1 MKKILTLFAML
12 LVTASTLL
20 AQTPKLSYQMVVRNN
35 EAQKVGKFNQKDLV
49 YSTELTGNINILV
62 ATNGNYASAASGN
75 FTATTN
81 MNGMLSLTIV
91 GSDDQ
96 TQGNGIVKLDKK
108 LRDINWNQAKIVV
121 GISTYGINDTMPV
134 YPVPYAL
141 SALNHDSTLSTKAI
155 CLYITESTVEDV
167 DTIYKTI
174 MANNELHEAIDSA
187 IVFYIKNNRTAV
199 KNLIFHFLGQLNT
212 DDLNEA
218 YAEYKKNKQLDSA
231 LVDTIKNYIIN
242 HPQIA
247 KDIFLTYVS
256 QANAN
261 DVKSVFNAIDEN
273 PNADQIAD
281 TMVTIIAKYLTTHKD
296 LVWRGVKKVMN
307 TITVDEMDVAFQYLK
322 GQYDGN
328 LTENTIIYTTMR
340 DTLDKLIQK
349 FLDDSLYITCK
360 DCDTV
365 DLCQLLARIVS
376 LENSEFISC
385 PELGKLD
392 SIPGN
397 SNPGTTNYVYTL
409 TDTLKNNAFHVNIPV
424 NKDSLMFVLTY
435 PGTQSKP
442 DTIAASLVQDSVMKA
457 EVDFQNFTTK
467 GQKIDVKAVFKAR
480 CIPSP
485 QTSNTLHFVFPLEC
499 PQVDTLYLIAE
510 YNKAANLKK
519 YSGIQLTGRV
529 NCNYPEKIDSVG
541 FIVEYKDYDGVS
553 TKSDTLVVNKEK
565 ITNQNLFVDT
575 LDMSYCSKTVTVT
588 GFVKCDGEIY
598 ATGGTSDLPNVVLN
612 FKVRGPELHIL
623 SSDPNNE
630 YHAFA
635 DPIVLVARDSFEV
648 GTGASV
654 CSLSVGKHR
663 IEEIVTACSSLIED
677 YNMGSLDFYWKYANA
692 NDTLLKQKDT
702 LLVAPEKDTTYVAWM
717 EMTWNNATCKI
728 YDTVSIKY
736 IPYVCKDTLVASED
750 TLIGPKVKISSD
762 HVNNLCLG
770 SHDVITLASTSFL
783 LADTTTPKDNKL
795 DTIYLKDVKK
805 NVNFYDGI
813 IDSVAYDWFDTL
825 GHAITATGT
834 NKDTLKMTVDR
845 DSVIVCRLTVK
856 FSNDT
861 ICEKNDTIT
870 VSYKF
875 VCEDDMRDIQG
886 NKYGTIDVNGYC
898 WTKTNMRS
906 TRKADN
912 SGDIKLGA
920 QTPTETINNGSAKYY
935 NVSTILVPPYNAD
948 DLGLLYN
955 HAAADSLCP
964 VGWHLPTDEEWQ
976 KLEQYVDTLG
986 TGSNTTITF
995 GDSTMTTYAKYIVV
1009 PGDYSWFN
1017 TTSADDKIHF
1027 NAYPA
1032 GARQLTTLVPQG
1044 QGMYGY
1050 RLAGFWT
1057 ATPQPNT
1064 TNKYYARAMDP
1075 TTVGEKILRDGVNH
1089 AIGFSVRCVNDIVP
1103 VTCPSLGATTIT
1115 WDVNNNIIVSTPIND
1130 YQEALVSNTNA
1141 NKYTVTIVYEGQTI
1155 YTYLATGAVANG
1167 SLTASI
1173 SRSAI
1178 ETGLNNYTQLPQGSY
1193 TIKALPQIVLAGE
1206 CASEAAVVG
1215 TAATQ
1220 EVVLDAQHHI
1230 YPTVTIGTQIW
1241 MKENLRYNPNFPTNP
1256 STQEAPAIA
1265 YPAGNESNVT
1275 AYGLLYNY
1283 YAASTEGLCPTGW
1296 RMPTI
1301 DDFGTLLQNVEN
1313 CSDVND
1319 AKAKALADGLQW
1331 WRSQGAPDCA
1341 PGNTYAPN
1349 NASGF
1354 SARPA
1359 GWYVGQQPSTLGEN
1373 ARYWVMSSNNPYLYK
1388 ISYSQAAVNYE
1399 QTTDTDDKK
1408 SYCVSIRCIKAN
1420 N

>member
-35 EAQKVGKFNQKDLV
+35 KAQKVDKFNQKDLV

-62 ATNGNYASAASGN
+62 ATNGNYAPAASGD

-121 GISTYGINDTMPV
+121 GISDYGINDTMPV

-155 CLYITESTVEDV
+155 YYYISKSTVNDV

-328 LTENTIIYTTMR
+328 LTENTIIYSTMR

-442 DTIAASLVQDSVMKA
+442 DTIAASLVQDSVMQA
-457 EVDFQNFTTK
+457 EVNFFPNYTNK

-499 PQVDTLYLIAE
+499 PQVDTLYLIDG
-510 YNKAANLKK
+510 YNQAANLKK

-553 TKSDTLVVNKEK
+553 TKSDTLLVNKEK

-575 LDMSYCSKTVTVT
+575 LDMSYCSKTVTVK
-588 GFVKCDGEIY
+588 GFVKCDGEIH
-598 ATGGTSDLPNVVLN
+598 ATGEGSDWPNVVLN

-654 CSLSVGKHR
+654 CNLSVGKHR
-663 IEEIVTACSSLIED
+663 IEEIVTACSSFIED

-750 TLIGPKVKISSD
+750 TLIGPKIKISSD
-762 HVNNLCLG
+762 HVNNLCIG

-805 NVNFYDGI
+805 NVSFYDGI

-870 VSYKF
+870 VRYKF
-875 VCEDDMRDIQG
+875 VCGDDMRDIQG

-920 QTPTETINNGSAKYY
+920 PTPTETITNGSAKYY
-935 NVSTILVPPYNAD
+935 NVSTILVPPYNAN
-948 DLGLLYN
+948 DLGYLYN

-964 VGWHLPTDEEWQ
+964 EGWHLPTDEEWQ

-995 GDSTMTTYAKYIVV
+995 GDSAMTTYAKYIVV

-1057 ATPQPNT
+1057 ATAQPNT
-1064 TNKYYARAMDP
+1064 TNKYYARVMDP

-1115 WDVNNNIIVSTPIND
+1115 WDVQKVTI
-1130 YQEALVSNTNA
+1130 NTNVENYDGTSTGKYACEFWKTTTTGEQLIYSFVENA
-1141 NKYTVTIVYEGQTI
+1141 NID
-1155 YTYLATGAVANG
+1155 NG
-1167 SLTASI
+1167 KMTNYIGRAALHNLIGTAQL
-1173 SRSAI
+1173 SAGDYKLMI
-1178 ETGLNNYTQLPQGSY
+1178 KPILLNTNDCENDT
-1193 TIKALPQIVLAGE
+1193 
-1206 CASEAAVVG
+1206 AAVVTTSFILETVG
-1215 TAATQ
+1215 GIQT
-1220 EVVLDAQHHI
+1220 
-1230 YPTVTIGTQIW
+1230 YPIIMLGTQTW
-1241 MKENLRYNPNFPTNP
+1241 MGENLNRALEAN
-1256 STQEAPAIA
+1256 TQDPCANTD
-1265 YPAGNESNVT
+1265 GCSNK
-1275 AYGLLYNY
+1275 GLLYNVNALTGTQSICPSGWSLPTAAQIQVLDQYLNDNNVSFDLFDYQNAGY
-1283 YAASTEGLCPTGW
+1283 YLTPNGHVATPNHYMLSSDFSQSFNWWYRNSETGHLVTSGIEANQQYFTNYYST
-1296 RMPTI
+1296 
-1301 DDFGTLLQNVEN
+1301 V
-1313 CSDVND
+1313 
-1319 AKAKALADGLQW
+1319 
-1331 WRSQGAPDCA
+1331 
-1341 PGNTYAPN
+1341 
-1349 NASGF
+1349 
-1354 SARPA
+1354 
-1359 GWYVGQQPSTLGEN
+1359 
-1373 ARYWVMSSNNPYLYK
+1373 
-1388 ISYSQAAVNYE
+1388 
-1399 QTTDTDDKK
+1399 
-1408 SYCVSIRCIKAN
+1408 RCIKAN

>member
-35 EAQKVGKFNQKDLV
+35 KAQKVDKFNQKDLV

-62 ATNGNYASAASGN
+62 ATNGNYAPAAFGE

-96 TQGNGIVKLDKK
+96 TQAGDVKLNKK
-108 LRDINWNQAKIVV
+108 LRDIKWNQAKIVV
-121 GISTYGINDTMPV
+121 KIDDYGINDTMPV

-155 CLYITESTVEDV
+155 YYYISKSTVEDV

-442 DTIAASLVQDSVMKA
+442 DTIAASLVQDSVMQA
-457 EVDFQNFTTK
+457 EVNFFPNYTNK

-499 PQVDTLYLIAE
+499 PQVDTLYLIDG
-510 YNKAANLKK
+510 YNQAANLKK

-553 TKSDTLVVNKEK
+553 TKSDTLLVNKEK

-575 LDMSYCSKTVTVT
+575 LDMSYCSKTVTVK
-588 GFVKCDGEIY
+588 GFVKCDGEIH
-598 ATGGTSDLPNVVLN
+598 ATGEGSDWPNVVLN

-654 CSLSVGKHR
+654 CNLSVGKHR
-663 IEEIVTACSSLIED
+663 IEEIVTACSSFIED

-702 LLVAPEKDTTYVAWM
+702 LLVAPEKTPL
-717 EMTWNNATCKI
+717 TW
-728 YDTVSIKY
+728 
-736 IPYVCKDTLVASED
+736 
-750 TLIGPKVKISSD
+750 
-762 HVNNLCLG
+762 LG
-770 SHDVITLASTSFL
+770 W
-783 LADTTTPKDNKL
+783 K
-795 DTIYLKDVKK
+795 
-805 NVNFYDGI
+805 
-813 IDSVAYDWFDTL
+813 
-825 GHAITATGT
+825 
-834 NKDTLKMTVDR
+834 
-845 DSVIVCRLTVK
+845 
-856 FSNDT
+856 
-861 ICEKNDTIT
+861 
-870 VSYKF
+870 
-875 VCEDDMRDIQG
+875 
-886 NKYGTIDVNGYC
+886 
-898 WTKTNMRS
+898 
-906 TRKADN
+906 
-912 SGDIKLGA
+912 
-920 QTPTETINNGSAKYY
+920 
-935 NVSTILVPPYNAD
+935 
-948 DLGLLYN
+948 
-955 HAAADSLCP
+955 
-964 VGWHLPTDEEWQ
+964 
-976 KLEQYVDTLG
+976 
-986 TGSNTTITF
+986 
-995 GDSTMTTYAKYIVV
+995 
-1009 PGDYSWFN
+1009 
-1017 TTSADDKIHF
+1017 
-1027 NAYPA
+1027 
-1032 GARQLTTLVPQG
+1032 
-1044 QGMYGY
+1044 
-1050 RLAGFWT
+1050 
-1057 ATPQPNT
+1057 
-1064 TNKYYARAMDP
+1064 
-1075 TTVGEKILRDGVNH
+1075 
-1089 AIGFSVRCVNDIVP
+1089 
-1103 VTCPSLGATTIT
+1103 
-1115 WDVNNNIIVSTPIND
+1115 
-1130 YQEALVSNTNA
+1130 
-1141 NKYTVTIVYEGQTI
+1141 
-1155 YTYLATGAVANG
+1155 
-1167 SLTASI
+1167 
-1173 SRSAI
+1173 
-1178 ETGLNNYTQLPQGSY
+1178 
-1193 TIKALPQIVLAGE
+1193 
-1206 CASEAAVVG
+1206 
-1215 TAATQ
+1215 
-1220 EVVLDAQHHI
+1220 
-1230 YPTVTIGTQIW
+1230 
-1241 MKENLRYNPNFPTNP
+1241 
-1256 STQEAPAIA
+1256 
-1265 YPAGNESNVT
+1265 
-1275 AYGLLYNY
+1275 
-1283 YAASTEGLCPTGW
+1283 
-1296 RMPTI
+1296 
-1301 DDFGTLLQNVEN
+1301 
-1313 CSDVND
+1313 
-1319 AKAKALADGLQW
+1319 
-1331 WRSQGAPDCA
+1331 
-1341 PGNTYAPN
+1341 
-1349 NASGF
+1349 
-1354 SARPA
+1354 
-1359 GWYVGQQPSTLGEN
+1359 
-1373 ARYWVMSSNNPYLYK
+1373 
-1388 ISYSQAAVNYE
+1388 
-1399 QTTDTDDKK
+1399 
-1408 SYCVSIRCIKAN
+1408 
-1420 N
+1420 